1 MGSKSGEGGDVSAA
15 APCNAVKTEE
25 QRERREQRF
34 NQMASQ
40 TVLQKGRPAAGSASA
55 RDGRRGGGGERG
67 QGQGEESKS
76 RIRPPSLRP
85 LSRSRPFAVFLNF
98 FLRALWDPGGRKGS
112 ER

>member
-15 APCNAVKTEE
+15 APCNAVMTEE

-76 RIRPPSLRP
+76 RIRPPSLREGNQFYYY
-85 LSRSRPFAVFLNF
+85 LGYRLLTANTW
-98 FLRALWDPGGRKGS
+98 AS
-112 ER
+112 ENPKYFIPR